1 MDHMGLTYSD
11 MRLHAA
17 NSVLS
22 SNGRC
27 EKEITDESAFRF
39 LSNFVRLKRR
49 VDL

>member
-1 MDHMGLTYSD
+1 MGLTYAD

-17 NSVLS
+17 NKVFS
-22 SNGRC
+22 SSGRC